1 MKKEIQLVDIKSQF
15 KEIKENVYKE
25 WEKIFST
32 MHLMLGPN
40 MKAFESE
47 FANYS
52 MAKYGIGVDSGTT
65 ALSLALKSMDIGT
78 NDEVITVSFT
88 FFATIE
94 AIFHNNANP
103 VLIDIREDDYT
114 MSIDSLKNFI
124 ENECKFDNNKLI
136 NKKTKKHVKAIIPV
150 HLYGMPAEMEQIL
163 EISKKY
169 NLKILEDCAQA
180 HGAEY
185 RGKKIGSFGDASAF
199 SFYFSK
205 NLSALGEG
213 GIILTS
219 DEIIKEKA
227 ERLRL
232 HGQTD
237 KYTHS
242 EIGYNSRLDEIQS
255 VILREKLKLLDKWNS
270 RRKEIANIYNNE
282 LKDLPLILP
291 KNFDYKESVYHLYVI
306 RTEKRDQLFEFLKQ
320 NGIGC
325 GIHYPIPSH
334 LQPALKNTNTYMEN
348 LQVSENISK
357 EILSIPMH
365 PHLSKDDIYYI
376 IEKLHEFFNEK

>member
-1 MKKEIQLVDIKSQF
+1 MKKNIQLVNIKSQF
-15 KEIKENVYKE
+15 EEIKENVYKE

-32 MHLMLGPN
+32 MYLMLGPN
-40 MKAFESE
+40 MKSFEKE
-47 FANYS
+47 FAKYS

-65 ALSLALKSMDIGT
+65 ALSLALNSMGIGKD
-78 NDEVITVSFT
+78 DEVITVSFT

-94 AIFHNNANP
+94 SIFHNNAYP

-114 MSIDSLKNFI
+114 MSIESLMDFI
-124 ENECKFDNNKLI
+124 ENECEFKNNKLI
-136 NKKTKKHVKAIIPV
+136 NKKSKRHVKAIIPV
-150 HLYGMPAEMEQIL
+150 HLYGMPAEMDEIL
-163 EISKKY
+163 NIAKKY
-169 NLKILEDCAQA
+169 NLMVLEDCAQA

-185 RGKKIGSFGDASAF
+185 KKKRIGSLGDAASF

-219 DEIIKEKA
+219 DEEIKKRA
-227 ERLRL
+227 EMLRL

-237 KYTHS
+237 KYTHT
-242 EIGYNSRLDEIQS
+242 EIGYNSRLDEIQA
-255 VILREKLKLLDKWNS
+255 VVLREKLKLLDKWNN
-270 RRKEIANIYNNE
+270 RRREIAKSYSE
-282 LKDLPLILP
+282 GLKNLPLKLP
-291 KNFDYKESVYHLYVI
+291 KEFDHKKSVYHLYVI
-306 RTEKRDQLFEFLKQ
+306 RTEKRDELFEYLKE

-334 LQPALKNTNTYMEN
+334 LQPALKNRDVFMKN
-348 LQVSENISK
+348 LNVSEKVSK

-365 PHLSKDDIYYI
+365 PHLSNDEISYI
-376 IEKLHEFFNEK
+376 TEKIHDFFKK

>member
-1 MKKEIQLVDIKSQF
+1 MKKDIPLVDIKSQF

-40 MKAFESE
+40 MKAFENE
-47 FANYS
+47 FAKYS
-52 MAKYGIGVDSGTT
+52 MTKYGIGVDSGTT
-65 ALSLALKSMDIGT
+65 ALSFALNALDIGK

-94 AIFHNNANP
+94 AIFHNNATP
-103 VLIDIREDDYT
+103 VLMDIRENDYT
-114 MSIDSLKNFI
+114 LSTDSLKNFI
-124 ENECKFDNNKLI
+124 ENDCKFENNKLI
-136 NKKTKKHVKAIIPV
+136 NKKSKKHVKAIIPV
-150 HLYGMPAEMEQIL
+150 HLYGMPAEMDEIL

-185 RGKKIGSFGDASAF
+185 KGKKIGSFGNASAF

-219 DEIIKEKA
+219 DEKIKEKT

-242 EIGYNSRLDEIQS
+242 EIGYNSRLDEMQA
-255 VILREKLKLLDKWNS
+255 VVLREKLKLLDKWNE
-270 RRKEIANIYNNE
+270 RRKEIAKIYHNE
-282 LKDLPLILP
+282 LKDLPLTLP
-291 KNFDYKESVYHLYVI
+291 ENFDYKESVYHLYVI
-306 RTEKRDQLFEFLKQ
+306 RTERRDELFEFLKQ
-320 NGIGC
+320 KDIGC

-334 LQPALKNTNTYMEN
+334 LQPALKNTDTYMEN
-348 LQVSENISK
+348 LQTSERISK

-365 PHLSKDDIYYI
+365 PHLSKDEISYI
-376 IEKLHEFFNEK
+376 IEKIHEFFNKE